1 MNAVTTTEARAVNTA
16 ASSAANV
23 LQAADPSKYMILVPL
38 SRLVLRRT
46 GRNVRKTPRMSIPEL
61 AASIQRVGLLQ
72 NLIVIPAADGLHYE
86 VVAGGRRLAAL
97 KLLAKKHRIAKDWD
111 VPCLQVADGTART
124 ASLTENVQREA
135 MHPADQFEAFAA
147 LVAEGRPIE
156 DIAADFS
163 VTPLVVQRRLKLA
176 NVSPRLM
183 ADYRADA
190 VSLDQL
196 MALAGTDDHAAQ
208 ESRFLRRPDSGSAT
222 LRICANASP
231 SGKST
236 LTGIRWCASSGW
248 TPTSR
253 RAAVSAATCSRKA
266 MTRACTST
274 DAALL
279 ERLAQD
285 KLAGI
290 AAEVKAEGWAWA
302 DATPGMT
309 HADLHAFQR
318 APRERREP
326 NKREAQRIEKLQA
339 KMHELAEAVDAAMDA
354 DDEDKAD
361 ALQEEGEAL
370 GEQLQALE
378 EGLQGY
384 AASVKAAAGAIV
396 TIDRNGEAVIH
407 RGLLREAEA
416 KALRTLE
423 KLRQGFGSVEGEAE
437 SGNETEDD
445 EQPKTAAMSDRLAQR
460 LSAHRTAA
468 LQIEVARHPQT
479 ALAAVVHSMVQ
490 TVLQERHYGH
500 GLPLG
505 VSLKVQDRLEGM
517 APDWPESPAAVAL
530 RELQQVVGEA
540 LPEDSAELFAAL
552 LAKPQDELVRLL
564 AVCVASTVDVVTL
577 RTTQRQPGGE
587 LAQAVGFDMAAWWT
601 PTAEGYFKHVSKAVI
616 LDAVGEYAPEHV
628 TRLAKLKKADIA
640 SEAERLAD
648 GTGWMPAIF
657 TKADVPEESP
667 QVAQQNGAEEAA
679 TIPGTQAGRRDA
691 GIGDSHRGGQVDPA
705 GPAAGAATAH
715 RSDLQRAQLRL
726 PAGAQRASGA

>member
-1 MNAVTTTEARAVNTA
+1 MNAITQTEARAVNTA
-16 ASSAANV
+16 AV
-23 LQAADPSKYMILVPL
+23 IPLEAADPTKNLILVPL
-38 SRLVLRRT
+38 SRLVLRPT
-46 GRNVRKTPRMSIPEL
+46 GRNVRKTVPRMSVPEL

-72 NLIVIPAADGLHYE
+72 NLIVIPAADGEHYE

-163 VTPLVVQRRLKLA
+163 VTPMVVQRRLKLA

-196 MALAGTDDHAAQ
+196 MALAITDDHAAQ
-208 ESRFLRRPDSGSAT
+208 EAAFYDAPQWQRHPSHLRERLTEREIDAYRHPLVRFVGLDSYEAEG
-222 LRICANASP
+222 
-231 SGKST
+231 G
-236 LTGIRWCASSGW
+236 GIRRDLFAEGD
-248 TPTSR
+248 
-253 RAAVSAATCSRKA
+253 AGVYLN
-266 MTRACTST
+266 

-290 AAEVKAEGWAWA
+290 AATVRAEGWAWV
-302 DATPGMT
+302 DATPGVT
-309 HADLHAFQR
+309 HADLHVFQR

-326 NKREAQRIEKLQA
+326 NKREAQRIEKLQE
-339 KMHELAEAVDAAMDA
+339 KMRAIGEAVDAAMDA
-354 DDEDKAD
+354 DDEEKAD
-361 ALQEEGEAL
+361 ALQEEGETL

-378 EGLQGY
+378 DGLQDYG
-384 AASVKAAAGAIV
+384 ANVKAAAGAIV
-396 TIDRNGEAVIH
+396 SIDRNGEAVIH
-407 RGLLREAEA
+407 RGLMREAEA

-423 KLRQGFGSVEGEAE
+423 RLRQGFTGEDAENDDEG
-437 SGNETEDD
+437 EDD
-445 EQPKTAAMSDRLAQR
+445 EQPKSAAMSDRLAQR

-468 LQIEVARHPQT
+468 LQIEVARHPQA
-479 ALAAVVHSMVQ
+479 ALAAVVHGIVQ
-490 TVLQERHYGH
+490 TVLQESRYS
-500 GLPLG
+500 LNRDSLLLG

-517 APDWPESPAAVAL
+517 APDWPESSAAVAL
-530 RELQQVVGEA
+530 RELQQVAGEA

-552 LAKPQDELVRLL
+552 LAKPQDELVWLL
-564 AVCVASTVDVVTL
+564 AVCVASTVDVVTP
-577 RTTQRQPGGE
+577 RATPHQPGAE
-587 LAQAVGFDMAAWWT
+587 LARAVGLDMAAWWK

-616 LDAVGEYAPEHV
+616 LDAVGAFAPESV

-640 SEAERLAD
+640 GEAERLAD

-657 TKADVPEESP
+657 KAAGPQDAAQKESP
-667 QVAQQNGAEEAA
+667 EQDAPDDAEEMADEPAEALAA
-679 TIPGTQAGRRDA
+679 
-691 GIGDSHRGGQVDPA
+691 
-705 GPAAGAATAH
+705 
-715 RSDLQRAQLRL
+715 
-726 PAGAQRASGA
+726 

>member
-1 MNAVTTTEARAVNTA
+1 MNAVTQTEARAIQA
-16 ASSAANV
+16 PA
-23 LQAADPSKYMILVPL
+23 LEAADPTKNLILVPL
-38 SRLVLRRT
+38 SRLVLRPT

-72 NLIVIPAADGLHYE
+72 NLIVIASADGEHYE

-97 KLLAKKHRIAKDWD
+97 KLLAKKHRISKEWE
-111 VPCLQVADGTART
+111 VPCLLVADGTART

-196 MALAGTDDHAAQ
+196 MALSITDDHAAQ
-208 ESRFLRRPDSGSAT
+208 ESAFYDAPQWQRHPSHLRERLTEREIDAYRHPLVRFVGLDTYEAAG
-222 LRICANASP
+222 
-231 SGKST
+231 G
-236 LTGIRWCASSGW
+236 GIRRDLFAEDDAG
-248 TPTSR
+248 
-253 RAAVSAATCSRKA
+253 VYL
-266 MTRACTST
+266 T

-290 AAEVKAEGWAWA
+290 AATVRTEGWAWV
-302 DATPGMT
+302 DTTPGIT

-318 APRERREP
+318 APKERREP
-326 NKREAQRIEKLQA
+326 NKREAARIEKLQT
-339 KMHELAEAVDAAMDA
+339 KMQELAEAVDAALDA

-361 ALQEEGEAL
+361 ALQEDGEAV

-378 EGLQGY
+378 DGLQDY
-384 AASVKAAAGAIV
+384 SANVKAAAGAIV

-407 RGLLREAEA
+407 RGLMREAEA

-423 KLRQGFGSVEGEAE
+423 RLRQGFSGEDAENDDEGETA
-437 SGNETEDD
+437 D
-445 EQPKTAAMSDRLAQR
+445 EAQTPAMSDRLAQR

-468 LQIEVARHPQT
+468 LQIEVARHPQA
-479 ALAAVVHSMVQ
+479 ALAAVVHGMVQ
-490 TVLQERHYGH
+490 TVLQESRYGRSRDS
-500 GLPLG
+500 LPLG
-505 VSLKVQDRLEGM
+505 VGLKVQDRLEGM

-530 RELQQVVGEA
+530 LELQQMAGEG

-577 RTTQRQPGGE
+577 RATVQQPGEE
-587 LAQAVGFDMAAWWT
+587 LAQAVGLDMAAWWK

-616 LDAVGEYAPEHV
+616 LDAVGAFAPESV

-648 GTGWMPAIF
+648 GKGWMPAIF
-657 TKADVPEESP
+657 KAEGP
-667 QVAQQNGAEEAA
+667 QE
-679 TIPGTQAGRRDA
+679 
-691 GIGDSHRGGQVDPA
+691 A
-705 GPAAGAATAH
+705 GPVQDAPEDAEAMADEPAEALAA
-715 RSDLQRAQLRL
+715 
-726 PAGAQRASGA
+726 

>member
-1 MNAVTTTEARAVNTA
+1 MQAVTYTEAQALDTR
-16 ASSAANV
+16 ANV
-23 LQAADPSKYMILVPL
+23 LQAAAPSKHMILVQL
-38 SRLVLRRT
+38 SRLVSRPV

-72 NLIVIPAADGLHYE
+72 NLIVIASADGEHYE

-97 KLLAKKHRIAKDWD
+97 KLLAKKHRIAKDWQ

-183 ADYRADA
+183 ADYRVDA
-190 VSLDQL
+190 LTLDQL
-196 MALAGTDDHAAQ
+196 MALSITDDHALQ
-208 ESRFLRRPDSGSAT
+208 EAAFYDAPQWQRHPSHLRERLTEREIDAYRHPLVRFVGLDTYEAAG
-222 LRICANASP
+222 
-231 SGKST
+231 G
-236 LTGIRWCASSGW
+236 GIRRDLFAEGD
-248 TPTSR
+248 
-253 RAAVSAATCSRKA
+253 AGVYL
-266 MTRACTST
+266 T

-290 AAEVKAEGWAWA
+290 AAEVRGEGWAWV
-302 DATPGMT
+302 DATPGVT

-318 APRERREP
+318 APQARREP
-326 NKREAQRIEKLQA
+326 TKREAQRIEKLQA
-339 KMHELAEAVDAAMDA
+339 RMQAIGEAVDAAMDE

-361 ALQEEGEAL
+361 ALQEEGEAV

-378 EGLQGY
+378 DGLQDY
-384 AASVKAAAGAIV
+384 SPNVKAAAGAIV
-396 TIDRNGEAVIH
+396 TIDRNGGAVIH
-407 RGLLREAEA
+407 RGLMREAEA

-423 KLRQGFGSVEGEAE
+423 RLRQGFGSDGEAANDEGED
-437 SGNETEDD
+437 GDD
-445 EQPKTAAMSDRLAQR
+445 DRQPKIAAMSDRLAQR

-468 LQIEVARHPQT
+468 LQIEVARHPQA
-479 ALAAVVHSMVQ
+479 ALAAVVHGMVQ

-500 GLPLG
+500 DLPLG

-530 RELQQVVGEA
+530 RELQQVAGEA
-540 LPEDSAELFAAL
+540 LPQDSAELFATL

-564 AVCVASTVDVVTL
+564 AVCVAATVDVVTP
-577 RTTQRQPGGE
+577 RAPPHQRGGE
-587 LAQAVGFDMAAWWT
+587 LA
-601 PTAEGYFKHVSKAVI
+601 
-616 LDAVGEYAPEHV
+616 
-628 TRLAKLKKADIA
+628 
-640 SEAERLAD
+640 
-648 GTGWMPAIF
+648 
-657 TKADVPEESP
+657 
-667 QVAQQNGAEEAA
+667 
-679 TIPGTQAGRRDA
+679 
-691 GIGDSHRGGQVDPA
+691 
-705 GPAAGAATAH
+705 
-715 RSDLQRAQLRL
+715 
-726 PAGAQRASGA
+726 

>member
-1 MNAVTTTEARAVNTA
+1 MNAITQTEARAVNTA
-16 ASSAANV
+16 AAIP
-23 LQAADPSKYMILVPL
+23 LEAADPTKNLILVPL
-38 SRLVLRRT
+38 SRLVLRPT

-72 NLIVIPAADGLHYE
+72 NLIVIASADGEHYE

-97 KLLAKKHRIAKDWD
+97 KLLAKKHRIAKDWE

-196 MALAGTDDHAAQ
+196 MALSITDDHAAQ
-208 ESRFLRRPDSGSAT
+208 ESAFYDAPQWQRHPSHLRERLTEREIDAYRHPLVRFVGLDSYEAAG
-222 LRICANASP
+222 
-231 SGKST
+231 G
-236 LTGIRWCASSGW
+236 GIRRDLFAEGD
-248 TPTSR
+248 
-253 RAAVSAATCSRKA
+253 AGVYLN
-266 MTRACTST
+266 

-290 AAEVKAEGWAWA
+290 AATVRAEGWAWV
-302 DATPGMT
+302 DATPGVT

-326 NKREAQRIEKLQA
+326 NKREAQRIEKLQERMRA
-339 KMHELAEAVDAAMDA
+339 IGEAVDAAMDA
-354 DDEDKAD
+354 DDEEKAD
-361 ALQEEGEAL
+361 ALQEEGEIV

-378 EGLQGY
+378 DGLQDYG
-384 AASVKAAAGAIV
+384 ANVKAAAGAIV
-396 TIDRNGEAVIH
+396 SIDRNGEAVIH
-407 RGLLREAEA
+407 RGLMREVEA

-423 KLRQGFGSVEGEAE
+423 RLRQGFGSEGEAE
-437 SGNETEDD
+437 NDDEGEDD

-468 LQIEVARHPQT
+468 LQIEVARHPQA
-479 ALAAVVHSMVQ
+479 ALAAVVHGMVQ
-490 TVLQERHYGH
+490 TVLQESRYGLNRDS
-500 GLPLG
+500 LPLG
-505 VSLKVQDRLEGM
+505 VGLKVQDRLEGM

-530 RELQQVVGEA
+530 RELQQVAGEA

-552 LAKPQDELVRLL
+552 LAKSQDELVRLL
-564 AVCVASTVDVVTL
+564 AVCVASTVDVVTP
-577 RTTQRQPGGE
+577 RATPHQPGAE
-587 LAQAVGFDMAAWWT
+587 LAQAVGLDMAAWWQ

-616 LDAVGEYAPEHV
+616 LDAVGAFAPESV

-657 TKADVPEESP
+657 KAEGPQDAVQEGGPEQDAPED
-667 QVAQQNGAEEAA
+667 AEAMADEPAEAL
-679 TIPGTQAGRRDA
+679 
-691 GIGDSHRGGQVDPA
+691 
-705 GPAAGAATAH
+705 AA
-715 RSDLQRAQLRL
+715 
-726 PAGAQRASGA
+726 

>member
-1 MNAVTTTEARAVNTA
+1 MNAVTTTEARAIQA
-16 ASSAANV
+16 PA
-23 LQAADPSKYMILVPL
+23 LEAADPTKNLILVPL
-38 SRLVLRRT
+38 SRLVLRPT

-72 NLIVIPAADGLHYE
+72 NLIVIASADGEHYE

-97 KLLAKKHRIAKDWD
+97 KLLAKKHRISKEWE
-111 VPCLQVADGTART
+111 VPCLLVADGTART

-190 VSLDQL
+190 VTLDQL
-196 MALAGTDDHAAQ
+196 MALAITDDHAAQ
-208 ESRFLRRPDSGSAT
+208 EAAFYDAPQWQRHPSHLRERLTEREIDAYRHPLVRFVGLDTYEAAG
-222 LRICANASP
+222 
-231 SGKST
+231 G
-236 LTGIRWCASSGW
+236 GIRRDLFAEGD
-248 TPTSR
+248 
-253 RAAVSAATCSRKA
+253 AGVYL
-266 MTRACTST
+266 T

-279 ERLAQD
+279 ERLAQTR
-285 KLAGI
+285 LAGI
-290 AAEVKAEGWAWA
+290 AANVRAEGWAWV
-302 DATPGMT
+302 DATPGAT
-309 HADLHAFQR
+309 HADLHTFQR

-326 NKREAQRIEKLQA
+326 NKREAARIEKLQA
-339 KMHELAEAVDAAMDA
+339 RMHELAEAVDAALDA
-354 DDEDKAD
+354 DDEEKAD
-361 ALQEEGEAL
+361 ALQEEGEAV

-378 EGLQGY
+378 DGLQDYG
-384 AASVKAAAGAIV
+384 ANVKAAAGAIV

-407 RGLLREAEA
+407 RGLMREAEA

-423 KLRQGFGSVEGEAE
+423 RIRQGFGGEGEAANDE
-437 SGNETEDD
+437 EGEDGD
-445 EQPKTAAMSDRLAQR
+445 DDRQPKAAAMSDRLAQK

-468 LQIEVARHPQT
+468 LQIEVARHPQA
-479 ALAAVVHSMVQ
+479 ALAAVVHGMVQ
-490 TVLQERHYGH
+490 TVLQGSHYGH
-500 GLPLG
+500 DLPLG

-517 APDWPESPAAVAL
+517 APDLPESPAAVAL
-530 RELQQVVGEA
+530 RELQQVAGEA
-540 LPEDSAELFAAL
+540 LPEDSAELFAVL

-564 AVCVASTVDVVTL
+564 AVCVASTVDVVTP
-577 RTTQRQPGGE
+577 RATPHQRGAE
-587 LAQAVGFDMAAWWT
+587 LAQAVGLDMAAWWK

-616 LDAVGEYAPEHV
+616 LDAVAVFAPDSV

-657 TKADVPEESP
+657 KA
-667 QVAQQNGAEEAA
+667 
-679 TIPGTQAGRRDA
+679 
-691 GIGDSHRGGQVDPA
+691 A
-705 GPAAGAATAH
+705 GPQDAVQEEGPEQNAPEDAEAMA
-715 RSDLQRAQLRL
+715 DE
-726 PAGAQRASGA
+726 

>member
-1 MNAVTTTEARAVNTA
+1 MNAVTTTEARAVQA
-16 ASSAANV
+16 PA
-23 LQAADPSKYMILVPL
+23 LQAADPSKHMILVPL
-38 SRLVLRRT
+38 SRLVLRPT
-46 GRNVRKTPRMSIPEL
+46 GRNVRKTVPRMSIPEL

-72 NLIVIPAADGLHYE
+72 NLIVILAADGEHYE

-97 KLLAKKHRIAKDWD
+97 KLLAKKHRLAKDWQ

-156 DIAADFS
+156 DIAADLS

-196 MALAGTDDHAAQ
+196 MALSITDDHAAQ
-208 ESRFLRRPDSGSAT
+208 EAAFYDAPQWQRHPSHLRER
-222 LRICANASP
+222 
-231 SGKST
+231 
-236 LTGIRWCASSGW
+236 LTEREIDAYRHPLVCFVGLDTYEAAGGGV
-248 TPTSR
+248 R
-253 RAAVSAATCSRKA
+253 RDLFAEGDAGVYL
-266 MTRACTST
+266 T

-285 KLAGI
+285 RLAGI
-290 AAEVKAEGWAWA
+290 AATVRAEGWAWV
-302 DATPGMT
+302 DTTPGMT

-326 NKREAQRIEKLQA
+326 NKREAQRIEKLQN
-339 KMHELAEAVDAAMDA
+339 KMHELAEAVDAALDA

-361 ALQEEGEAL
+361 ALQEEVDAL

-378 EGLQGY
+378 DGLQDYG
-384 AASVKAAAGAIV
+384 ANVKAAAGAIV

-407 RGLLREAEA
+407 RGLMREAEA

-423 KLRQGFGSVEGEAE
+423 KLRQGFGSEDAA
-437 SGNETEDD
+437 NDD
-445 EQPKTAAMSDRLAQR
+445 EDGDDDRQPKTAAMSDRLAQR

-468 LQIEVARHPQT
+468 LQIEVARHPQA
-479 ALAAVVHSMVQ
+479 ALAAVVHGMVQ
-490 TVLQERHYGH
+490 TVLQESRYGRSRDF
-500 GLPLG
+500 LPLG
-505 VSLKVQDRLEGM
+505 VGLKVQDRLEGM

-530 RELQQVVGEA
+530 RELQQVAGEA

-564 AVCVASTVDVVTL
+564 AVCVASTVDVVTP
-577 RTTQRQPGGE
+577 RATVQQPGTE
-587 LAQAVGFDMAAWWT
+587 LAQAVGLDMAAWWK

-616 LDAVGEYAPEHV
+616 LDAVGEYAPQHV

-657 TKADVPEESP
+657 KAEGP
-667 QVAQQNGAEEAA
+667 Q
-679 TIPGTQAGRRDA
+679 DA
-691 GIGDSHRGGQVDPA
+691 
-705 GPAAGAATAH
+705 
-715 RSDLQRAQLRL
+715 
-726 PAGAQRASGA
+726 AQRAGPEQDAPEDTEAMADEPAEALAA

>member
-1 MNAVTTTEARAVNTA
+1 MNAVNQTEARAVNTA
-16 ASSAANV
+16 ANV
-23 LQAADPSKYMILVPL
+23 LQTADPSKHMILVPL
-38 SRLVLRRT
+38 SRLILRPT
-46 GRNVRKTPRMSIPEL
+46 GRNVRKIVPRMSVPQL

-72 NLIVIPAADGLHYE
+72 NLIVILASDGEHYE

-97 KLLAKKHRIAKDWD
+97 KLLAKKHRIAKDWE

-190 VSLDQL
+190 VTLDQL
-196 MALAGTDDHAAQ
+196 MALSITDDHAAQ
-208 ESRFLRRPDSGSAT
+208 ESAFYDAPTWQRGPSALRERLTEREIDAYRHPLVRFVGLDTYDAAGGGVRRDLFAEGDAGVY
-222 LRICANASP
+222 LN
-231 SGKST
+231 
-236 LTGIRWCASSGW
+236 
-248 TPTSR
+248 
-253 RAAVSAATCSRKA
+253 
-266 MTRACTST
+266 

-285 KLAGI
+285 KLTGI
-290 AAEVKAEGWAWA
+290 AAEVKAEGWAWV
-302 DATPGMT
+302 DAAPVATY
-309 HADLHAFQR
+309 ADLQAFQR

-339 KMHELAEAVDAAMDA
+339 KMQEVAEAVDAAMDA
-354 DDEDKAD
+354 DDEEKAD

-378 EGLQGY
+378 DGLQDYG
-384 AASVKAAAGAIV
+384 ANVKAAAGAIV
-396 TIDRNGEAVIH
+396 SIDRNGEAVIH

-423 KLRQGFGSVEGEAE
+423 KLRQGFSAPDAANNDEGED
-437 SGNETEDD
+437 GDD
-445 EQPKTAAMSDRLAQR
+445 DRQPKTAAMSDRLAQR

-468 LQIEVARHPQT
+468 LQIEVARHPQA
-479 ALAAVVHSMVQ
+479 ALAAVVHRMVQ
-490 TVLQERHYGH
+490 TVLQESRYGLRRDS
-500 GLPLG
+500 LPLG
-505 VSLKVQDRLEGM
+505 VGLKVQDRLESM

-530 RELQQVVGEA
+530 RELQQVAGEA
-540 LPEDSAELFAAL
+540 LPEDCAELFAVL
-552 LAKPQDELVRLL
+552 QAKSQDELVRLL
-564 AVCVASTVDVVTL
+564 AVCVASTVDVVTP
-577 RTTQRQPGGE
+577 RATPHQPGEE
-587 LAQAVGFDMAAWWT
+587 LAQAVGLDMAAWWK

-616 LDAVGEYAPEHV
+616 LDAVGAFAPESV

-657 TKADVPEESP
+657 KGEGPQDVMPEGTPED
-667 QVAQQNGAEEAA
+667 GA
-679 TIPGTQAGRRDA
+679 RDA
-691 GIGDSHRGGQVDPA
+691 APVADEQ
-705 GPAAGAATAH
+705 
-715 RSDLQRAQLRL
+715 AQALV
-726 PAGAQRASGA
+726 A

>member
-1 MNAVTTTEARAVNTA
+1 MNAITQTEARAVNTA
-16 ASSAANV
+16 AAIP
-23 LQAADPSKYMILVPL
+23 LEAADPTKNLILVPL
-38 SRLVLRRT
+38 SRLVLRPT

-72 NLIVIPAADGLHYE
+72 NLIVIASVDGEHYE

-97 KLLAKKHRIAKDWD
+97 KLLAKKHRISKEWE
-111 VPCLQVADGTART
+111 VPCLLVADGTART

-196 MALAGTDDHAAQ
+196 MALAITDDHAAQ
-208 ESRFLRRPDSGSAT
+208 ESAFYDAPTWQRHPSNLRERLTEREIDAYRHPLVRFVGLDVYEQAGGRVRRDLFAEGDAGVY
-222 LRICANASP
+222 L
-231 SGKST
+231 
-236 LTGIRWCASSGW
+236 
-248 TPTSR
+248 
-253 RAAVSAATCSRKA
+253 
-266 MTRACTST
+266 T

-279 ERLAQD
+279 ERLVQD

-290 AAEVKAEGWAWA
+290 AAETKAEGWAWV
-302 DATPGMT
+302 DAAPAATY
-309 HADLHAFQR
+309 ADLQAFQR

-339 KMHELAEAVDAAMDA
+339 KMQEVAEAVDAAMDA
-354 DDEDKAD
+354 DDENKAD
-361 ALQEEGEAL
+361 ALQEEGETL

-378 EGLQGY
+378 DGLQDY
-384 AASVKAAAGAIV
+384 SPNVKAAAGAIV
-396 TIDRNGEAVIH
+396 TIDRNGEAIIH
-407 RGLLREAEA
+407 RGLMREAEA

-423 KLRQGFGSVEGEAE
+423 RLRQGFSGEDAENDDEG
-437 SGNETEDD
+437 EDD
-445 EQPKTAAMSDRLAQR
+445 EQPKTAAMPDRLAQR

-468 LQIEVARHPQT
+468 LQIEVARHPQV
-479 ALAAVVHSMVQ
+479 ALAAVVHGMVQ
-490 TVLQERHYGH
+490 TVLQESRYGH
-500 GLPLG
+500 DLPLG
-505 VSLKVQDRLEGM
+505 VGLKVQDRLEGM

-530 RELQQVVGEA
+530 RELQQVAGEG
-540 LPEDSAELFAAL
+540 LPEDSAALFAAL

-564 AVCVASTVDVVTL
+564 AVCVASTVDVVTP
-577 RTTQRQPGGE
+577 RATAHQPGEE
-587 LAQAVGFDMAAWWT
+587 LAQAVGLDMAAWWK

-616 LDAVGEYAPEHV
+616 LDAVGAFAPESV

-648 GTGWMPAIF
+648 GKGWMPAIF
-657 TKADVPEESP
+657 KATGP
-667 QVAQQNGAEEAA
+667 QDVAQE
-679 TIPGTQAGRRDA
+679 
-691 GIGDSHRGGQVDPA
+691 A
-705 GPAAGAATAH
+705 GPEQDAPEDAEAMADEPAEALAA
-715 RSDLQRAQLRL
+715 
-726 PAGAQRASGA
+726 